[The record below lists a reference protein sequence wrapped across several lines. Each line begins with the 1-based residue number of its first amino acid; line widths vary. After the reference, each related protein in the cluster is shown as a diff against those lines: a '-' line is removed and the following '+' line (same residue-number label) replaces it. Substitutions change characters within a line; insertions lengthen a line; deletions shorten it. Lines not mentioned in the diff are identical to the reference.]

1 MKCVVAHSR
10 VAFFCQVFLL
20 DKSEVRGMKMD
31 KKEATKEKEMAKWRN
46 GEMKY

>member
-1 MKCVVAHSR
+1 MLHILELLSFSK
-10 VAFFCQVFLL
+10 FLL
-20 DKSEVRGMKMD
+20 DESEARGMKMD